1 MRTMRMLLLSE
12 KEYDLLSTI
21 VEREEEAAF
30 QQVYQIEITKETV
43 DEFIKRSDYRSR
55 TLRLRDHVWSADVV
69 QGGVDG

>member
-1 MRTMRMLLLSE
+1 VRTMRMLLLSE

-55 TLRLRDHVWSADVV
+55 IRDHVWSADVV